1 MFAGKNSKNVSL
13 RETYVRLR
21 RRVKPS
27 GNLKKRIKNASGK
40 KNNDNGDEDG
50 GGNDGGGDGGG
61 GGGGGGDGGGIVA
74 KSYNHGVSGEKNKE
88 GNYFFYI
95 TGKNTTIRLQF
106 SMPFVVVIDITSSGS
121 GYKWH

>member
-40 KNNDNGDEDG
+40 KNHDNGDEDG
-50 GGNDGGGDGGG
+50 GGND
-61 GGGGGGDGGGIVA
+61 GGGDGGGIVA

-106 SMPFVVVIDITSSGS
+106 SMPFVAVIDITSSGS